1 MSKEALEIE
10 EIIEKLKLERSI
22 LEDGGYG
29 RSVHAPWRPT
39 VYFRDSIT
47 CPNVGETE
55 EVHPCSECFLMDFVH
70 PAHAGLNLPCHFIP
84 LNPQGDTIDSLRRI
98 GDMEKL
104 EAALMSWL
112 NTTIRRVEEERSK
125 NGEADG
131 KLPS

>member
-1 MSKEALEIE
+1 MPEKTSEKE

-22 LEDGGYG
+22 IGDGGYG

-47 CPNVGETE
+47 CPNVGETQ

-84 LNPQGDTIDSLRRI
+84 LNPQGDTIDSLRRN
-98 GDMEKL
+98 GDVEKL
-104 EAALMSWL
+104 EAALLCWL
-112 NTTIRRVEEERSK
+112 NTTIRRAEEERSK
-125 NGEADG
+125 NPEADG
-131 KLPS
+131 VVPS